1 MIVALILAAVAV
13 GSVVFHILSPW
24 WWTPIASNWAAID
37 DTMILMFWITGT
49 ICIAIILFMSYC
61 VFRFRHREG
70 RHGAFEPES
79 KRLEFGLGATTALGV
94 GAMLAPGL
102 IVWNQF
108 ITPPAD
114 AMIVEIVGRQW
125 QWAYRFPGKDNVLG
139 ASGIRFVSADNPLGI
154 DPDDPNGRDD
164 VVIDGDD
171 LHLPLGKPIKL
182 LMRSLDVVHDF
193 YVPEFRAKMDMMPGM
208 VTYFW
213 FEPSKA
219 GNFEVLCLA
228 FCGIGHPQMRGNVIV
243 ESEADYLKWLGAAKT
258 FAQLREGS
266 RAASR
271 SAGQ

>member
-37 DTMILMFWITGT
+37 QTMSLMFWITGT
-49 ICIAIILFMSYC
+49 VCIAIILFMSFC
-61 VFRFRHREG
+61 VFRFHHREG
-70 RHGAFEPES
+70 RRAAYEPEN

-102 IVWNQF
+102 IVWNEF

-114 AMIVEIVGRQW
+114 AMIVEVVGRQW

-139 ASGIRFVSADNPLGI
+139 ASGIGFVSADNPLGI
-154 DPDDPNGRDD
+154 DPDDPRGRDD
-164 VVIDGDD
+164 IVIDGDD
-171 LHLPLGKPIKL
+171 LHLPLGRPTKL
-182 LMRSLDVVHDF
+182 LLRSLDVVHDF

-213 FEPSKA
+213 LEPSKA
-219 GNFEVLCLA
+219 GSFEVLCLA
-228 FCGIGHPQMRGNVIV
+228 FCGIGHPQMRGSVVV

-258 FAQLREGS
+258 FAQSREGS
-266 RAASR
+266 GAGSR
-271 SAGQ
+271 SAAQ